1 MSTAATTPDRYLE
14 QAGQPRLRYRDHGHG
29 PAVLLVHGWL
39 LDLTQWDELS
49 DALASSFRVIRWDR
63 RGFGESG
70 GTPSLAADTADARR
84 LLLHLGVERTAVVGM
99 SQGCRIALSIVEA
112 DPGRASCV
120 VLDGA
125 PPLDGLPDR
134 QWQNETP
141 VFEYRDL
148 LVERGIGVLRER
160 LAMHPLLKLATNDPG
175 MQARMRR
182 MLERYQGADL
192 LTLPATPPAGPMA
205 GVPTERFAR
214 LSLPALV
221 LNGAGD
227 TEQRKQIGALLA
239 TLLPQ
244 ARHAMVAGSMHMACW
259 DNPAAYNE
267 TVREFLATNTNRGP
281 RAPGES

>member
-1 MSTAATTPDRYLE
+1 MSVTTGVLDQYLE
-14 QAGQPRLRYRDHGHG
+14 QAGQPRLRYRSQGHG

-39 LDLTQWDELS
+39 LDLTQWD
-49 DALASSFRVIRWDR
+49 ALAEALAPSFRVIRWDR
-63 RGFGESG
+63 RGFGESA
-70 GTPSLAADTADARR
+70 GTPSLAADTADALR
-84 LLLHLGVERTAVVGM
+84 LLLQLGVERTAVLGM
-99 SQGCRIALSIVEA
+99 SQGCRIALGIVEA
-112 DPGRASCV
+112 EPRRASCL

-141 VFEYRDL
+141 LFEYRDL
-148 LVERGIGVLRER
+148 LVERGIGALRER
-160 LAMHPLLKLATNDPG
+160 LAAHPLLQLATNDP
-175 MQARMRR
+175 QKLARMRR
-182 MLERYQGADL
+182 MLDRYQGADL
-192 LTLPATPPAGPMA
+192 LTLPPSPSAGPTA
-205 GVPTERFAR
+205 VVPSDRFAR
-214 LSLPALV
+214 LSLPTLV

-227 TEQRKQIGALLA
+227 TEPRRRIGALLA

-267 TVREFLATNTNRGP
+267 TVREFLTANTICGP